1 MSRST
6 DAAGSTKFATAAA
19 LFTPRNEPTD
29 VMLKVQQAVLD
40 TYVQMGRAWISRVQ
54 SEVDLWNELAAKMA
68 ATRSFPEA
76 VGICQESMGQ
86 RIKMIADDG
95 RRLLGNSQEVV
106 DKLARSLSDAG
117 TA

>member
-6 DAAGSTKFATAAA
+6 GAVGSTKFAPTAT
-19 LFTPRNEPTD
+19 LFTARNEPTD
-29 VMLKVQQAVLD
+29 VMLKAQQAVLE
-40 TYVQMGRAWISRVQ
+40 TYVQMSRAWISRVQ

-76 VGICQESMGQ
+76 VEICQESMRQ

-95 RRLLGNSQEVV
+95 RRLLGNGQEVV
-106 DKLARSLSDAG
+106 DKLTRSRSDAG